1 MMIQTWNDVDEEL
14 LAAIGDAIEDT
25 VDKLAV
31 DADADTRNKWADA
44 LKAATFDALKTYVE
58 EHR

>member
-44 LKAATFDALKTYVE
+44 LKAATSDALQTYVE